1 MTPVTLPATES
12 LESNLTPEFI
22 SHAEFPCCV
31 PASGFVSAFQQ
42 KQLGHFQELK
52 DFFLKLYF
60 VI

>member
-52 DFFLKLYF
+52 DFF
-60 VI
+60 